1 MTIREFAERVVMNLP
16 YVPNQQQVQLI
27 AALAR
32 FCSPSSPSDSVFLL
46 NGYAGTGKTSL
57 TGALVK
63 ALNEAGVTSVLLAP
77 TGRAAKVFA
86 RFAKHP
92 AYTIHRKIYR
102 AHALGDVSSSVSAI
116 AENRHVNTV
125 FVVDEASM
133 IGAGNGNEYGSNLL
147 EDLIHYVYSG
157 HNCRLILLGDTAQ
170 LPPVGCDES
179 PAMSVSKLRS
189 YGLRVTRA
197 VLTETVR
204 QASDSGI
211 LYNATKLRRAMLVE
225 PLPVPALYVSRFDD
239 VEPMSGELLPESL
252 SDAYGRDGVEET
264 ILITRSNKRAVQFNQ
279 AIRANILYREEELAR
294 EELLLV
300 SKNNYF
306 WSAKVKGMDFVAN
319 GDVAVIVK
327 VYGVEYKYDCRF
339 ADVRLLFPDR
349 DVEFDCK
356 IILDTLYSE
365 SPGLDPQKMEI
376 LYRQCLYDEELFA
389 EDTPMAIRL
398 KGLKANPY
406 FNALQVKYAYAV
418 TCHKAQ
424 GGQWRN
430 VYVDMGYIPPEVQG
444 MEFYRWLY
452 TATTRATTRL
462 YYLNPGIEM
471 K

>member
-63 ALNEAGVTSVLLAP
+63 ALTEAGVTSVLLAP
-77 TGRAAKVFA
+77 TGRAAKVFS

-102 AHALGDVSSSVSAI
+102 APALGDVSSSVSAI
-116 AENRHVNTV
+116 AENRHVNAV

-133 IGAGNGNEYGSNLL
+133 IGAGSGNEYGANLL
-147 EDLIHYVYSG
+147 EDLIHYVYTG

-170 LPPVGCDES
+170 LPPVGCEES
-179 PAMSVSKLRS
+179 PAMSVTKLRS

-211 LYNATKLRRAMLVE
+211 LYNATILRRAMLVE

-239 VEPMSGELLPESL
+239 VEPISGELLPESL

-294 EELLLV
+294 DELLLV
-300 SKNNYF
+300 AKNNYF

-365 SPGLDPQKMEI
+365 APGLDPRKMDI

-389 EDTPMAIRL
+389 EDAPMAIRL
-398 KGLKANPY
+398 KGLKTNPY

-424 GGQWRN
+424 GGQWSN
-430 VYVDMGYIPPEVQG
+430 VYVDMGYIPPEAQG

-462 YYLNPGIEM
+462 YYLNPGIEV